1 MVAYGYFDTVCNNS
15 PSVTGRMVN
24 IDEIYKFKRQGKNGA
39 LGRQTTDK
47 YLTPPCHRQ
56 KNIKIR

>member
-39 LGRQTTDK
+39 PGNVTDK
-47 YLTPPCHRQ
+47 KTL
-56 KNIKIR
+56 K

>member
-24 IDEIYKFKRQGKNGA
+24 IDEIYKFKRQGKMVH
-39 LGRQTTDK
+39 REDK
-47 YLTPPCHRQ
+47 ILT
-56 KNIKIR
+56 NI

>member
-24 IDEIYKFKRQGKNGA
+24 ID
-39 LGRQTTDK
+39 DK
-47 YLTPPCHRQ
+47 DRAKMVHREDKILT
-56 KNIKIR
+56 NI

>member
-1 MVAYGYFDTVCNNS
+1 MVAYGYFDTVYNNS

-24 IDEIYKFKRQGKNGA
+24 IDEIYKFKRHGKNGA
-39 LGRQTTDK
+39 PGRQNTDK
-47 YLTPPCHRQ
+47 YLTLPCHRQ

>member
-39 LGRQTTDK
+39 PG
-47 YLTPPCHRQ
+47 RQ
-56 KNIKIR
+56 KNI

>member
-39 LGRQTTDK
+39 PERQNTDK
-47 YLTPPCHRQ
+47 YLTLPCHKQ
-56 KNIKIR
+56 KNIEIR

>member
-15 PSVTGRMVN
+15 LSVTGRMVN

-39 LGRQTTDK
+39 SGRQNTDK
-47 YLTPPCHRQ
+47 YLTLPCHKQ
-56 KNIKIR
+56 KNIEIR